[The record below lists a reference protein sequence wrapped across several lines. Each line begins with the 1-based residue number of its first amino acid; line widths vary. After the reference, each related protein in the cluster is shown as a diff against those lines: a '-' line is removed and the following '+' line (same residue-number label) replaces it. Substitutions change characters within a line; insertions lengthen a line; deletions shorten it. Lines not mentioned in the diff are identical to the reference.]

1 MSGGLKAF
9 LQKIFLYGASVLSIY
24 AAALYLIQDRLL
36 YHPDRFYDL
45 PEGNLAVFSEISI
58 KVQDGTDVLAW
69 YAKGDVRQPAIL
81 FFHGNAAQV
90 AKFAPWLLPFVERGY
105 GVLMME
111 YRGFGKAQGKTD
123 QKYFYADGLT
133 AFDWLQKQGYKRIA
147 VYGYSLGTSVATY
160 VAANRPA
167 NQLILTAPFA
177 SMRRLVAEK
186 PVPLARFVL
195 RNGYESDYWIEK
207 AKAPIL
213 IVHGK
218 NDRLI
223 PYHHAE
229 RLFKR
234 AKVQDKTL
242 KIVNGE
248 SHASIFL
255 NGANVPVILNWL
267 AER

>member
-9 LQKIFLYGASVLSIY
+9 LQKIFLYGAAVLSIY

-45 PEGNLAVFSEISI
+45 PEGNLVVFQEVSFKAVDGSDILGWY
-58 KVQDGTDVLAW
+58 VQGEATKPV
-69 YAKGDVRQPAIL
+69 IL

-111 YRGFGKAQGKTD
+111 YRGFGKVSGQKD
-123 QKYFYADGLT
+123 QKYFYADGLA
-133 AFDWLQKQGYKRIA
+133 AFDWLKIQGYSKII
-147 VYGYSLGTSVATY
+147 VYGYSLGTAVATY
-160 VAANRPA
+160 VAANRSA
-167 NQLILTAPFA
+167 DKLILTAPFS

-207 AKAPIL
+207 VKAPIL

-223 PYHHAE
+223 PYKHSE
-229 RLFKR
+229 RLFYN
-234 AKVQDKTL
+234 AKVKDKTL
-242 KIVNGE
+242 QLVDGE
-248 SHASIFL
+248 SHGSIFFSGTNL
-255 NGANVPVILNWL
+255 PIIFEWL
-267 AER
+267 AR